1 MGCPVNEASFPLL
14 AADDGIMT
22 SLLRLT
28 GDSIVSEPFDLSV
41 TLLTVVLEAYEDLNG
56 LLVC

>member
-1 MGCPVNEASFPLL
+1 MGYPVNEASFALL
-14 AADDGIMT
+14 TADDGIMT
-22 SLLRLT
+22 SLPRLA

-41 TLLTVVLEAYEDLNG
+41 TLLTLTAYEDLNR